1 MDISK
6 ETLLLMSRYDLSR
19 TQKQSSEEPK
29 DFTSHA
35 KCIRK
40 TTRDLLRHKGN
51 HSQNV
56 ILAFEEYASAV
67 VNETTLACESNLL
80 QATYEG
86 MSDGDEESTAGMTDV
101 QLQAAT
107 THLLAAPLSPAAA
120 VKKGLGIKTK
130 RKEVSLPLARKNKG
144 NN

>member
-1 MDISK
+1 MDIGK
-6 ETLLLMSRYDLSR
+6 ETVLLMSRYDVSR
-19 TQKQSSEEPK
+19 VQKPSDQPPK

-40 TTRDLLRHKGN
+40 TTRDILRHKGG

-67 VNETTLACESNLL
+67 VNEAALACESSLL
-80 QATYEG
+80 QSTYEG
-86 MSDGDEESTAGMTDV
+86 MSEGDGNCEEGMSAA
-101 QLQAAT
+101 QLKEAT
-107 THLLAAPLSPAAA
+107 THLLGAPLSPAAA

-130 RKEVSLPLARKNKG
+130 RKEVILPLARKNKG
-144 NN
+144 NK